1 MNFENLRKTAYFRLA
16 CEKRDYVRIDK
27 VIEGIAQGKIT
38 KDNVYA
44 EVRKMSRG
52 VKTDH
57 AIKRW
62 QCIADWFAK
71 YNWC

>member
-1 MNFENLRKTAYFRLA
+1 MDFENLRRKAYSSLVI
-16 CEKRDYVRIDK
+16 EKRDYTRVDK
-27 VIEGIAQGKIT
+27 IIEGIYTGKVT
-38 KDNVYA
+38 KANIYS